1 LNIEAVRVIV
11 KSMRRQI
18 YKPCESA
25 CRVFESVEAE
35 RLLIEAVRVNM
46 EINRVNIESA
56 YISF

>member
-1 LNIEAVRVIV
+1 MNIEAVRVFV

-25 CRVFESVEAE
+25 CRVYESVEAE
-35 RLLIEAVRVNM
+35 RLLKEAVRVNM

-56 YISF
+56 YISL